1 MKATQE
7 RSTSPNNNAPDE
19 VRSDRTKPSQP
30 PTIFEEIL
38 SSKLPSGE
46 KSLKRMSEEGVV
58 IITAGSDTVGRALTS
73 ATFHLLENPDALQSL
88 KIELIGVMPDAS
100 VIPSLNDLEQLPF
113 LVSRLGLANV
123 ANLLLTGYVP

>member
-19 VRSDRTKPSQP
+19 LRADRTKPSQP